1 MENIKVISKEEMDK
15 QFKKQEVARIAEELF
30 FIHYKKEI
38 RPGETII
45 DFNKA
50 FPSVF
55 ENAEAF
61 FEAKMNFVDEY
72 EK

>member
-1 MENIKVISKEEMDK
+1 MSERTTNKTSRAFEI
-15 QFKKQEVARIAEELF
+15 ARIAEELF

-45 DFNKA
+45 DFEKA

-55 ENAEAF
+55 ENAESF
-61 FEAKMNFVDEY
+61 FEAKMNFIDEY